1 MRADK
6 IGVIIARGD
15 LAVKCGWERLADLH
29 AKFESN
35 QPLEKLAG

>member
-6 IGVIIARGD
+6 IGVITARGD
-15 LAVKCGWERLADLH
+15 LAVKCGWELLDLH